1 MPSTRRLS
9 VRKTREGQALDLDRY
24 VPGLLT
30 LVTSQL
36 SGGASAAYLALY
48 AVGIETWRVMAML
61 AIEGR
66 INAQRMVQ
74 LIDADKGAISRT
86 FKEMHERGLLRFEP
100 DEHDRRLRHAVMT
113 PEGRALH
120 DRILRLALLREQV
133 ALSVLSEEEATALR
147 DMLRRVYEHLPAVET
162 ATQAFVRSEREAL
175 GMAPDGP
182 ALRRRGR
189 KVSGA

>member
-1 MPSTRRLS
+1 VSLRRTPSGP
-9 VRKTREGQALDLDRY
+9 VLDLERY

-48 AVGIETWRVMAML
+48 AIGIETWRVMVML

-66 INAQRMVQ
+66 ITAQRMVQ

-86 FKEMHERGLLRFEP
+86 FKAMGEQGLLRFEP
-100 DEHDRRLRHAVMT
+100 DLHDRRIRYAVMT
-113 PEGRALH
+113 AQGRALH
-120 DRILRLALLREQV
+120 DRIIQLALLREQT
-133 ALSVLSEEEATALR
+133 ALSVLNEAEVAQLR
-147 DMLRRVYEHLPAVET
+147 DMLRRVYVNLPAVEV
-162 ATQAFVRSEREAL
+162 ATQAFIRHEREAL

-182 ALRRRGR
+182 ALRRRG
-189 KVSGA
+189 KAAATVAKKGG